1 VGFFVPVTGNFALRY
16 VCSPITVFQEDS
28 AHTVIG
34 IISFIFPRRWYMAT
48 AIDPFDDKTIM
59 ASGNKPAGDSKMFI
73 ITLTLSYIIPAVL
86 VAAALRS

>member
-1 VGFFVPVTGNFALRY
+1 
-16 VCSPITVFQEDS
+16 
-28 AHTVIG
+28 
-34 IISFIFPRRWYMAT
+34 MAT